1 MNKVIDLFVTPGEKL
16 AEVEEFMPSDGAYEK
31 GGIVYSATIGEPRYD
46 DIEHEVRVSA
56 PVKVPRL
63 NVVNSIV
70 YGRITQTFDQYA
82 VVELFPYNTR
92 RFRLIPPSKFA
103 TIHISHVAKRF
114 VENVRNE
121 FGVGD
126 WIRAKIVGIQ
136 KRRFVQLS
144 TEGANY
150 GIIKAYCPV
159 CRRPLSRKGAVLY
172 CPRCKRTYKRKI
184 AMDYGMP
191 KLPR

>member
-1 MNKVIDLFVTPGEKL
+1 MFVTPGEKL
-16 AEVEEFMPSDGAYEK
+16 AEVEEFMPSDGAYESE
-31 GGIVYSATIGEPRYD
+31 GIVYASSIGVPKYD
-46 DIEHEVRVSA
+46 EMEHEVRVES
-56 PVKVPRL
+56 PKRIPRF

-92 RFRLIPPSKFA
+92 RFRLIPPSKYA
-103 TIHISHVAKRF
+103 TIHVSNVRKGF

-150 GIIKAYCPV
+150 GIIKAYCSV
-159 CRRPLSRKGAVLY
+159 CRRPLSRRGAVLY
-172 CPRCKRTYKRKI
+172 CPRCKREYRRKI
-184 AMDYGMP
+184 TMDYGQP

>member
-1 MNKVIDLFVTPGEKL
+1 MFVTPGEKL
-16 AEVEEFMPSDGAYEK
+16 AEVEEFMPSDGAYEEE
-31 GGIVYSATIGEPRYD
+31 GIVYASTIGEPKFD
-46 DIEHEVRVSA
+46 EFEHDVRVVS
-56 PVKVPRL
+56 PVKQPRL

-82 VVELFPYNTR
+82 VVELYPYNTR
-92 RFRLIPPSKFA
+92 RFRLIPPAKFA
-103 TIHISHVAKRF
+103 TIHISRVRRGYVK
-114 VENVRNE
+114 NVREE

-126 WIRAKIVGIQ
+126 WVRAKIHSIQ

-144 TEGANY
+144 TEGSNY

-159 CRRPLSRKGAVLY
+159 CRRPLARKGAVLY
-172 CPRCKRTYKRKI
+172 CPHCKRTFRRKI
-184 AMDYGMP
+184 AMDYGQP